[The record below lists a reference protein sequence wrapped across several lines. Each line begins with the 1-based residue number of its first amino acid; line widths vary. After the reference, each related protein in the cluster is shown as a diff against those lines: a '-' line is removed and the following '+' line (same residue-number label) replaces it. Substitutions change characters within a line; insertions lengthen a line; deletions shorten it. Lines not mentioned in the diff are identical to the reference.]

1 MIRIFTK
8 SWNESSRPQGSLV
21 KGIFPSGFLLI
32 LLISSSIYSQSGQ
45 PAATATP
52 SAISPQQITAAPTSA
67 EIMRERITRAKAY
80 LAARNFG
87 AAIFELQSISKES
100 SEPAIQTVAAVL
112 LTNCYLEQ
120 GDYKRAQEMLNKAFA
135 QLKDGK
141 LESQTNYS
149 AIAGQVVKTARTQ
162 AERFR
167 FYGISTSDRMLPL
180 EVLSDLEK
188 LRETVEII
196 TNQTRSLVQD
206 QKFAS
211 LAVGLFEEAARARAS
226 IARDDFDAKR
236 WNDSISDVREE
247 MASSRSVIINAED
260 GSRVKETELAQNQV
274 LNPQQ
279 GSVAG
284 TQQNSG
290 PERVIEKTVSSQP
303 VNRPGNPA
311 SPAAANSSG
320 QKSAELQPQASL
332 PKQQNSSLPP
342 ATSNTQKA
350 ESKIEEKQPAK
361 PVPGGNSSAALK
373 PEADDQRKVIVAGQG
388 KENQLTKE
396 TQAGKEKSDDKNS
409 GEKAGQ
415 AAVSENKVQ
424 QPVNVGNLTPYVI
437 KQQQPVY
444 PQIARSMRTTG
455 IVRVE
460 VLLDED
466 GKITE
471 IQKVTGPNLLQDSA
485 REAIM
490 KWKFRAVVVNGQP
503 VKAVGYI
510 NFNYSL

>member
-1 MIRIFTK
+1 
-8 SWNESSRPQGSLV
+8 
-21 KGIFPSGFLLI
+21 
-32 LLISSSIYSQSGQ
+32 
-45 PAATATP
+45 
-52 SAISPQQITAAPTSA
+52 
-67 EIMRERITRAKAY
+67 
-80 LAARNFG
+80 
-87 AAIFELQSISKES
+87 
-100 SEPAIQTVAAVL
+100 
-112 LTNCYLEQ
+112 
-120 GDYKRAQEMLNKAFA
+120 
-135 QLKDGK
+135 
-141 LESQTNYS
+141 
-149 AIAGQVVKTARTQ
+149 
-162 AERFR
+162 
-167 FYGISTSDRMLPL
+167 
-180 EVLSDLEK
+180 SDLEK

-211 LAVGLFEEAARARAS
+211 LAVGLFEEAARARAA

-303 VNRPGNPA
+303 VNRPSNPA

-320 QKSAELQPQASL
+320 QKPAELQPQASL

-466 GKITE
+466 GKIAE